1 MKYENIGSRLL
12 MAASLVCGGKTVC
25 DVGCDHG
32 KLSLYLVKSGRA
44 EKIIATDI
52 NRMPLQKAIDLFAE
66 HNISDKAEFHLTD
79 GLQGLTDTVDITHV
93 VICGL
98 GGDTM
103 AQIIHNAPF
112 IRENRVKLVLLPAQ
126 SGDKIRQFLYEN
138 GYCITA
144 EHTVGENKKFYTAIT
159 AEYTGEVVQ
168 HNAYDCYIGKSEM
181 CTGADAKG
189 YFEMVL
195 TRLGKKAK
203 GLTIDTGSCPE
214 DITEAIEKVKLL
226 IARESETEN

>member
-12 MAASLVCGGKTVC
+12 MAAGLVCGGKTVC

-44 EKIIATDI
+44 EKVIATDI
-52 NRMPLQKAIDLFAE
+52 NRMPLQKAIDLFEE
-66 HNISDKAEFHLTD
+66 HGVSDKAEFYLTD
-79 GLQGLTDTVDITHV
+79 GLQGLEQTDDITHV

-112 IRENRVKLVLLPAQ
+112 IRENRVKLVLIPAQ

-138 GYCITA
+138 GYSITA
-144 EHTVGENKKFYTAIT
+144 ENTVGENKKFYTAIS
-159 AEYTGEVVQ
+159 AEYTGEVVN
-168 HNAYDCYIGKSEM
+168 HNVYDCYIGKSEQ
-181 CTGADAKG
+181 CKGCDAKG

-195 TRLGKKAK
+195 TRLEKKAK
-203 GLTIDTGSCPE
+203 GLKIDTGDCPQ
-214 DITEAIEKVKLL
+214 DITDAIEKVKIL
-226 IARESETEN
+226 IAEQ

>member
-1 MKYENIGSRLL
+1 
-12 MAASLVCGGKTVC
+12 MAAGLVCGGKTVC

-32 KLSLYLVKSGRA
+32 KLSLYLIKSGKA

-52 NRMPLQKAIDLFAE
+52 NKMPLQKAVDLFAE
-66 HNISDKAEFHLTD
+66 NGVSDKAEFYLTD
-79 GLQGLTDTVDITHV
+79 GLQGLTKTDDITHV

-98 GGDTM
+98 GGDTI

-126 SGDKIRQFLYEN
+126 SGDKVRKFLYEN
-138 GYCITA
+138 GYSITG

-159 AEYTGEVVQ
+159 AEYTGETVECD
-168 HNAYDCYIGKSEM
+168 AYRCFIGESEN

-195 TRLGKKAK
+195 TRLEKKAK
-203 GLTIDTGSCPE
+203 GLMIDTGNCPA
-214 DITEAIEKVKLL
+214 DITEAIEKVKKL
-226 IARESETEN
+226 IDRN

>member
-1 MKYENIGSRLL
+1 

-32 KLSLYLVKSGRA
+32 KLSLYLVKSGKA

-52 NRMPLQKAIDLFAE
+52 NKMPLQKAIDLFNE
-66 HNISDKAEFHLTD
+66 HGVSDKAQFYLTD
-79 GLQGLTDTVDITHV
+79 GLQGLTETDDITHV

-98 GGDTM
+98 GGDTI

-112 IRENRVKLVLLPAQ
+112 IRENGVKLVLLPAQ
-126 SGDKIRQFLYEN
+126 SGDKVRQFLFEN
-138 GYCITA
+138 GYSITA

-159 AEYTGEVVQ
+159 AQYTGEVIKPT
-168 HNAYDCYIGKSEM
+168 AYDCYIGKSEL

-195 TRLGKKAK
+195 TRLEKKAK
-203 GLTIDTGSCPE
+203 GLVIDTGSCPE
-214 DITEAIEKVKLL
+214 DILKAIEKVKTL
-226 IARESETEN
+226 ISAQ

>member
-32 KLSLYLVKSGRA
+32 KLSLYLVKSGKA

-52 NRMPLQKAIDLFAE
+52 NRMPLQKAIDLFSE
-66 HNISDKAEFHLTD
+66 NGISDKAEFHLTD
-79 GLQGLTDTVDITHV
+79 GLQGLTETDDITHV

-98 GGDTM
+98 GGDTI

-126 SGDKIRQFLYEN
+126 SGDKVRKFLYEN
-138 GYCITA
+138 GYSITG

-159 AEYTGEVVQ
+159 AEYTGETVEYD
-168 HNAYDCYIGKSEM
+168 AYRCFIGESEQ

-195 TRLGKKAK
+195 TRLEKKAK
-203 GLTIDTGSCPE
+203 GLVIDTGSCPQ
-214 DITEAIEKVKLL
+214 DITQAIEKVKKL
-226 IARESETEN
+226 IDRN

>member
-1 MKYENIGSRLL
+1 

-32 KLSLYLVKSGRA
+32 KLSLYLVKNGKA

-52 NRMPLQKAIDLFAE
+52 NKMPLQKAIDLFNE
-66 HNISDKAEFHLTD
+66 HGISDKAQFYLTD
-79 GLQGLTDTVDITHV
+79 GLQGLTETDDITHV

-98 GGDTM
+98 GGDTI

-112 IRENRVKLVLLPAQ
+112 IRQNGVKLVLLPAQ
-126 SGDKIRQFLYEN
+126 SGDKVRQFLFEN
-138 GYCITA
+138 GYSITA

-159 AEYTGEVVQ
+159 AQYTGEVIKPT
-168 HNAYDCYIGKSEM
+168 AYDCYIGKSEL

-195 TRLGKKAK
+195 SRLEKKAK
-203 GLTIDTGSCPE
+203 GLVIDTGSCPE
-214 DITEAIEKVKLL
+214 DILEAIEKVKTL
-226 IARESETEN
+226 ISAQ